1 VTLRVRFTPAADAE
15 LLAVINYI
23 SVDSPS
29 AAVAFRDKAL
39 HALSRLRDFP
49 DSGRTLPEYPGLPFR
64 EVLVAPYRFFYQ
76 AKVDAVWIVA
86 VWHGARLVYPPEDWG
101 SVNGTDSG

>member
-15 LLAVINYI
+15 LLAVITSI
-23 SVDSPS
+23 GADSPS

-49 DSGRTLPEYPGLPFR
+49 DSGRTLPEYPALPFR
-64 EVLVAPYRFFYQ
+64 EVIVAPYRYFYQ
-76 AKVDAVWIVA
+76 AKVDTVWIVA
-86 VWHGARLVYPPEDWG
+86 VWHGARLVDSPGGWG
-101 SVNGTDSG
+101 SVNGTESG